1 MPDDRPVMWSELRRI
16 VDMMSAVQPVQP
28 QAVPIVAEES
38 WKPSSD
44 DNWLLVVCQRCAQH
58 DDVPHARNFTPP
70 PCSAECAPG
79 ARMFP
84 RDVLPYVKTTA
95 PIDPEALANAIWQAI
110 AAWGKANYRDDDRTQ
125 RDVIRDAIKNYLKE
139 RQA

>member
-1 MPDDRPVMWSELRRI
+1 MRDDRPVMWSELRRI
-16 VDMMSAVQPVQP
+16 VDMMSAAQPLET

-84 RDVLPYVKTTA
+84 RDVLPYVKLAT
-95 PIDPEALANAIWQAI
+95 PIDPEAL
-110 AAWGKANYRDDDRTQ
+110 
-125 RDVIRDAIKNYLKE
+125 VDAIREAVLSRMPIGLSADWQWRVIHDAIVKYLKE
-139 RQA
+139 KQT